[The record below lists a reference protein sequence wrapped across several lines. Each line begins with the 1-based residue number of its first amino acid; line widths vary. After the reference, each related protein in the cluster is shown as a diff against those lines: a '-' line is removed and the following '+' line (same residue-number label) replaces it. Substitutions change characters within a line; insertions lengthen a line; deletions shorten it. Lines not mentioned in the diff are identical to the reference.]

1 MVFLIILNL
10 TLFVNR
16 FCELNSESSRKD
28 ETSDEE
34 EMSKNNNLNEE
45 WNKSRPISEMNL
57 SQFNVLVKNTN
68 FELEVRKISFSFYF
82 IK

>member
-1 MVFLIILNL
+1 MFFLIILDL